1 MVVSDGLR
9 STLIW
14 SKFLNFPGGACS
26 KSPLECCAICV
37 RTDNYVLRV
46 PHQPLLYMHASLLQ
60 SLDPP
65 LIPLIFQQGL
75 GLLDAM
81 NEVYNQKK
89 WRTIQFGDECKKWLL
104 LLLGLVDYDHN
115 PETFLREFISP
126 QQYTMTKCHQKFIID
141 QVPDIRLLYFQML
154 PLKIVCLE

>member
-1 MVVSDGLR
+1 
-9 STLIW
+9 
-14 SKFLNFPGGACS
+14 
-26 KSPLECCAICV
+26 
-37 RTDNYVLRV
+37 
-46 PHQPLLYMHASLLQ
+46 
-60 SLDPP
+60 
-65 LIPLIFQQGL
+65 
-75 GLLDAM
+75 M

-89 WRTIQFGDECKKWLL
+89 WRTIQFGDECKEWLL